1 VAPIPSFIQIMN
13 LERAI
18 EIAQE
23 AHKGVKDKGGHDYIN
38 HPIRVMHA
46 MSNDQEKI
54 VAILHDVVE
63 DSDWTFERLKEEGFE
78 DSVIESLRCVTKY
91 SEEEDYQEF
100 IRRAATNKIATKVK
114 MADIEDN
121 LDLSRLGTLTEKD
134 LTRIKKYKKAL
145 KYLKAL

>member
-1 VAPIPSFIQIMN
+1 MN

-23 AHKGVKDKGGHDYIN
+23 AHKRVKDKGGHDYIN

-134 LTRIKKYKKAL
+134 LTRIEKYKKAL

>member
-1 VAPIPSFIQIMN
+1 MN

-23 AHKGVKDKGGHDYIN
+23 AHKGVKDKGGHDYIH

-100 IRRAATNKIATKVK
+100 IKRATTNKIATKVK

-134 LTRIKKYKKAL
+134 LTRIEKYKKAL

>member
-1 VAPIPSFIQIMN
+1 MN

-63 DSDWTFERLKEEGFE
+63 DSDWTFDRLKEEGFE
-78 DSVIESLRCVTKY
+78 DSLIESLRCVTKY

-100 IRRAATNKIATKVK
+100 IKRAATNKIATKVK

-134 LTRIKKYKKAL
+134 LTRIEKYKKAL

>member
-1 VAPIPSFIQIMN
+1 MN

-100 IRRAATNKIATKVK
+100 IKRAATNKIATKVK

-134 LTRIKKYKKAL
+134 LIRIEKYKKAL
-145 KYLKAL
+145 KYLKALVNKHD

>member
-1 VAPIPSFIQIMN
+1 MN

-23 AHKGVKDKGGHDYIN
+23 AHKGVKDKGGHDYIH

-100 IRRAATNKIATKVK
+100 IKRAATNKIATKVK

-134 LTRIKKYKKAL
+134 LTRIEKYKKAL
-145 KYLKAL
+145 QYLKALVNKHD

>member
-1 VAPIPSFIQIMN
+1 MN

-23 AHKGVKDKGGHDYIN
+23 AHKGVKDKGGHDYIH
-38 HPIRVMHA
+38 HPLRVMHA

-63 DSDWTFERLKEEGFE
+63 DSDWTFDRLKEEGFE
-78 DSVIESLRCVTKY
+78 DSAIESLRCVTKY

-100 IRRAATNKIATKVK
+100 IKRAATNKIATKVK
-114 MADIEDN
+114 IADIEDN

>member
-1 VAPIPSFIQIMN
+1 MN

-63 DSDWTFERLKEEGFE
+63 DSDWTFDRLKEEGFE
-78 DSVIESLRCVTKY
+78 DSLIESLRCVTKY

-100 IRRAATNKIATKVK
+100 IKRAATNKIATKVK
-114 MADIEDN
+114 IADIEDN

-134 LTRIKKYKKAL
+134 LTRIEKYKKAL
-145 KYLKAL
+145 KYLKVL

>member
-1 VAPIPSFIQIMN
+1 MN

-23 AHKGVKDKGGHDYIN
+23 AHKGVKDRGGHDYIN

-63 DSDWTFERLKEEGFE
+63 DSDWTFDRLKEEGFE
-78 DSVIESLRCVTKY
+78 DSVIQSLRCVTKY

-100 IRRAATNKIATKVK
+100 IKRAATNKIATKVK

-134 LTRIKKYKKAL
+134 LTRIEKYKKAL

>member
-1 VAPIPSFIQIMN
+1 MN

-23 AHKGVKDKGGHDYIN
+23 AHKGVKDKGGHDYIH

-78 DSVIESLRCVTKY
+78 GSVIESLRCVTKY

-100 IRRAATNKIATKVK
+100 IKRAATNKIATKVK

-121 LDLSRLGTLTEKD
+121 LDLSRLGTLTE
-134 LTRIKKYKKAL
+134 
-145 KYLKAL
+145 

>member
-1 VAPIPSFIQIMN
+1 MN

-63 DSDWTFERLKEEGFE
+63 DSDWTFDRLKEEGFE

-100 IRRAATNKIATKVK
+100 IKRAATNKIATKVK

-134 LTRIKKYKKAL
+134 LTRIEKYKKAL

>member
-1 VAPIPSFIQIMN
+1 MN

-100 IRRAATNKIATKVK
+100 IKRAATNKIATKVK

-121 LDLSRLGTLTEKD
+121 LDLSRLGALTEKD
-134 LTRIKKYKKAL
+134 LTRIEKYKKAL

>member
-1 VAPIPSFIQIMN
+1 MN

-23 AHKGVKDKGGHDYIN
+23 AHKGVKDKGGHDYIH
-38 HPIRVMHA
+38 HPMRVMHA

-54 VAILHDVVE
+54 VANLHDVVE
-63 DSDWTFERLKEEGFE
+63 DSDWTFDRLKEEGFE
-78 DSVIESLRCVTKY
+78 DSLIESLRCVTKY

-100 IRRAATNKIATKVK
+100 IKRAATNKIATKVK
-114 MADIEDN
+114 IADIEDN

-134 LTRIKKYKKAL
+134 LTRIEKYKKAL

>member
-1 VAPIPSFIQIMN
+1 MN

-23 AHKGVKDKGGHDYIN
+23 AHKGVKDRGGHDYIN

-100 IRRAATNKIATKVK
+100 IKRAATNKIATKVK

-134 LTRIKKYKKAL
+134 LTRIEKYKKAL
-145 KYLKAL
+145 KHLKAL

>member
-1 VAPIPSFIQIMN
+1 MN

-38 HPIRVMHA
+38 HLIRVMHA

-100 IRRAATNKIATKVK
+100 IKRATTNKIATKVK

>member
-1 VAPIPSFIQIMN
+1 MN
-13 LERAI
+13 LEKAI

-23 AHKGVKDKGGHDYIN
+23 VHKGVKDKGGYDYIN

-63 DSDWTFERLKEEGFE
+63 DSDWTFDRLKEEGFE

-100 IRRAATNKIATKVK
+100 IKRAATNKIATKVK

-134 LTRIKKYKKAL
+134 LTRIKKYKNAL

>member
-1 VAPIPSFIQIMN
+1 MN

-23 AHKGVKDKGGHDYIN
+23 AHKGVKDRGGHDYIH

-63 DSDWTFERLKEEGFE
+63 DSDWTFDRLKEEGFE
-78 DSVIESLRCVTKY
+78 DSVIQSLRCVTKY

-100 IRRAATNKIATKVK
+100 IKRAATNKIATKVK

>member
-1 VAPIPSFIQIMN
+1 MN

-23 AHKGVKDKGGHDYIN
+23 AHKGVKDKGGHDYIH

-63 DSDWTFERLKEEGFE
+63 DSDWTFDRLKEEGFE
-78 DSVIESLRCVTKY
+78 DSMIESLRCVTKY

-100 IRRAATNKIATKVK
+100 IKRAATNKIATKVK

-134 LTRIKKYKKAL
+134 LTRIEKYKKAL
-145 KYLKAL
+145 KHLKAL

>member
-1 VAPIPSFIQIMN
+1 MN

-23 AHKGVKDKGGHDYIN
+23 AHKGVKDRGGHDYIN

-100 IRRAATNKIATKVK
+100 IKRAATNKIATKVK

-134 LTRIKKYKKAL
+134 LTRIEKYKKAL

>member
-1 VAPIPSFIQIMN
+1 MN

-100 IRRAATNKIATKVK
+100 IKRAATNKIATKVK

-121 LDLSRLGTLTEKD
+121 LDLSRLGTLTDKD
-134 LTRIKKYKKAL
+134 LTRIEKYKKAL
-145 KYLKAL
+145 KYLKALVNKHD

>member
-1 VAPIPSFIQIMN
+1 MN

-23 AHKGVKDKGGHDYIN
+23 AHKGVKDRGGHDYIN

-63 DSDWTFERLKEEGFE
+63 DSDWTFDRLKEEGFE
-78 DSVIESLRCVTKY
+78 DSVIQSLRCVTKY

-100 IRRAATNKIATKVK
+100 IKRAATNKIATKVK

-134 LTRIKKYKKAL
+134 LTRIEKYKKAL
-145 KYLKAL
+145 KYLKALVNKHD

>member
-1 VAPIPSFIQIMN
+1 MN

-63 DSDWTFERLKEEGFE
+63 DSDWTFDRLKEEGFE

-100 IRRAATNKIATKVK
+100 IKRAATNKIATKVK

-134 LTRIKKYKKAL
+134 LTRIEKYKKAL
-145 KYLKAL
+145 KHLKAL

>member
-1 VAPIPSFIQIMN
+1 MN

-23 AHKGVKDKGGHDYIN
+23 AHKGVKDRGGHDYIN

-100 IRRAATNKIATKVK
+100 IKRAATNKIATKVK

-134 LTRIKKYKKAL
+134 LTRIEKYKKAL
-145 KYLKAL
+145 KYLKALVNKHD

>member
-1 VAPIPSFIQIMN
+1 MAPIPSFIQIMN

>member
-1 VAPIPSFIQIMN
+1 MTVGMN

-23 AHKGVKDKGGHDYIN
+23 AHKGVKDKGGHDYIH

-100 IRRAATNKIATKVK
+100 IKRAATNKIATKVK

-134 LTRIKKYKKAL
+134 LTRIEKYKKAL
-145 KYLKAL
+145 KYLKALVNKHD

>member
-1 VAPIPSFIQIMN
+1 MN

-100 IRRAATNKIATKVK
+100 IKRAATNKIATKVK

-121 LDLSRLGTLTEKD
+121 LDLSRLGTLNEKD
-134 LTRIKKYKKAL
+134 LTRIEKYKKAL

>member
-1 VAPIPSFIQIMN
+1 MN

-78 DSVIESLRCVTKY
+78 DSVIESLRCITKY

-100 IRRAATNKIATKVK
+100 IKRAATNKIATKVK

-134 LTRIKKYKKAL
+134 LTRIEKYKKAL

>member
-1 VAPIPSFIQIMN
+1 MN

-23 AHKGVKDKGGHDYIN
+23 AHKGVKDKGGHDYIH

-100 IRRAATNKIATKVK
+100 IKRAATNKIATKVK

-121 LDLSRLGTLTEKD
+121 LDLSRLGTLTDKD
-134 LTRIKKYKKAL
+134 LTRIEKYKKAL
-145 KYLKAL
+145 QYLKAL

>member
-1 VAPIPSFIQIMN
+1 MN

-23 AHKGVKDKGGHDYIN
+23 AHKGVKDKGGHDYIH

-100 IRRAATNKIATKVK
+100 IKRAATNKIATKVK

-134 LTRIKKYKKAL
+134 LIRIEKYKKA
-145 KYLKAL
+145 

>member
-1 VAPIPSFIQIMN
+1 MN

-23 AHKGVKDKGGHDYIN
+23 AHKGVKDKGGHDYIH

-100 IRRAATNKIATKVK
+100 IKRAATNKIATKVK

-134 LTRIKKYKKAL
+134 LTRIEKYKKAL
-145 KYLKAL
+145 KYLKDL

>member
-1 VAPIPSFIQIMN
+1 MN

-23 AHKGVKDKGGHDYIN
+23 AHKGVKDKGGHDYIH

-63 DSDWTFERLKEEGFE
+63 DSDWTFDRLKEEGFE
-78 DSVIESLRCVTKY
+78 DSVIEGLRCVTKH

-100 IRRAATNKIATKVK
+100 IKRAATNKIATKVK

-134 LTRIKKYKKAL
+134 LIRIEKYKKAL
-145 KYLKAL
+145 QYLKALVNKHD

>member
-1 VAPIPSFIQIMN
+1 MN

-23 AHKGVKDKGGHDYIN
+23 AHKGVKDKGGYDYIH

-54 VAILHDVVE
+54 VAILHDAVE
-63 DSDWTFERLKEEGFE
+63 DSDWTFDRLKEEGFE
-78 DSVIESLRCVTKY
+78 DSAIESLRCVTKY
-91 SEEEDYQEF
+91 SEEDYQEF
-100 IRRAATNKIATKVK
+100 IKRAATNKIATKVK
-114 MADIEDN
+114 IADIEDN

-134 LTRIKKYKKAL
+134 LTRIEKYKKAL

>member
-1 VAPIPSFIQIMN
+1 MN
-13 LERAI
+13 LEKAI
-18 EIAQE
+18 EIAQV

-63 DSDWTFERLKEEGFE
+63 DSDWTFERLKKEGFE

-100 IRRAATNKIATKVK
+100 IKRAATNKIATKIK

-134 LTRIKKYKKAL
+134 LTRIEKYKKAL

>member
-1 VAPIPSFIQIMN
+1 MN
-13 LERAI
+13 LEKAI
-18 EIAQE
+18 EIAQV

-63 DSDWTFERLKEEGFE
+63 DSDWTFDRLKEEGFE

-100 IRRAATNKIATKVK
+100 IKRAATNKIATKVK

-134 LTRIKKYKKAL
+134 LTRIEKYKKAL

>member
-1 VAPIPSFIQIMN
+1 MTVGMN

-23 AHKGVKDKGGHDYIN
+23 AHKGVKDKGGHDYIH

-100 IRRAATNKIATKVK
+100 IKRAATNKIATKVK

-134 LTRIKKYKKAL
+134 LIRIEKYKKAL

>member
-1 VAPIPSFIQIMN
+1 MN

-23 AHKGVKDKGGHDYIN
+23 AHKGVKDKGGHDYIH

-46 MSNDQEKI
+46 MSNKKEKI

-100 IRRAATNKIATKVK
+100 IKRAATNKIATKIK

-134 LTRIKKYKKAL
+134 LTRIEKYKKAL

>member
-1 VAPIPSFIQIMN
+1 MN

-23 AHKGVKDKGGHDYIN
+23 AHKGVKDKGGHDYIH

-63 DSDWTFERLKEEGFE
+63 DSDWTFDRLKEEGFE

-100 IRRAATNKIATKVK
+100 IKRAATNKIATKVK

-134 LTRIKKYKKAL
+134 LTRIEKYKKAL
-145 KYLKAL
+145 KHLKAL

>member
-1 VAPIPSFIQIMN
+1 MN

-18 EIAQE
+18 EIAKE
-23 AHKGVKDKGGHDYIN
+23 AHKGAKDKGGHDYIN

-46 MSNDQEKI
+46 MINDQEKI

-63 DSDWTFERLKEEGFE
+63 DSDWTFDRLKEEGFE
-78 DSVIESLRCVTKY
+78 DSVIESLRYVTKH

-100 IRRAATNKIATKVK
+100 IKRAATNKIATKVK

>member
-1 VAPIPSFIQIMN
+1 MN

-23 AHKGVKDKGGHDYIN
+23 AHKGVKDKRGHDYIH

-54 VAILHDVVE
+54 VAILHDVAE
-63 DSDWTFERLKEEGFE
+63 DSDWTFDRLKEEGFE
-78 DSVIESLRCVTKY
+78 DSAIESLRCVTKY

-100 IRRAATNKIATKVK
+100 IKRAATNKIATKVK
-114 MADIEDN
+114 IADIEDN

-134 LTRIKKYKKAL
+134 LTRIEKYKKAL

>member
-1 VAPIPSFIQIMN
+1 
-13 LERAI
+13 
-18 EIAQE
+18 
-23 AHKGVKDKGGHDYIN
+23 
-38 HPIRVMHA
+38 MHA

-63 DSDWTFERLKEEGFE
+63 DSDWTFDRLKEEGFE

-100 IRRAATNKIATKVK
+100 IKRAATNKIATKVK

-134 LTRIKKYKKAL
+134 LTRIEKYKKAL
-145 KYLKAL
+145 KYLKALVNKHD